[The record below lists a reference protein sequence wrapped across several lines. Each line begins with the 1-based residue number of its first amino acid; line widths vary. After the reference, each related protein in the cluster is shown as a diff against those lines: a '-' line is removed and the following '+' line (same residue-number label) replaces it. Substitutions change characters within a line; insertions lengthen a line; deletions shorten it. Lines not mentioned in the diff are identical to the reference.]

1 MEEQRNDYAL
11 SKISKLAITF
21 TSEVFGTLILTL
33 TIFGIF
39 YTGFIN
45 EGIMQ
50 IVDPLIV
57 LAGGIAAY
65 VLIMFIA
72 HKLDKTR

>member
-1 MEEQRNDYAL
+1 ML
-11 SKISKLAITF
+11 SKILKLAITF
-21 TSEVFGTLILTL
+21 TSEVFGTLILTA
-33 TIFGIF
+33 TIFGMF
-39 YTGFIN
+39 YIDFID

-65 VLIMFIA
+65 VVIMLNA
-72 HKLDKTR
+72 NKLDKTR

>member
-1 MEEQRNDYAL
+1 VL
-11 SKISKLAITF
+11 SKILKLAIKF
-21 TSEVFGTLILTL
+21 TSEVFGTLILTV

-39 YTGFIN
+39 YTGFTN

-65 VLIMFIA
+65 VVIMLIA

>member
-1 MEEQRNDYAL
+1 M
-11 SKISKLAITF
+11 
-21 TSEVFGTLILTL
+21 
-33 TIFGIF
+33 F
-39 YTGFIN
+39 YIDFID

-65 VLIMFIA
+65 VVIMLNA
-72 HKLDKTR
+72 NKLDKTR